1 MPLNPSQKK
10 AVETLSGPL
19 LVLAGA
25 GTGKTRVITM
35 RIANLIR
42 HGTAPERILGV
53 TFTNKAASEMQQRV
67 LQVIGKPKSK
77 RGQGRSSGADNR
89 PVLSTFHSL
98 CLRVLRRH
106 ITKLGYPERFN
117 IADRSEQESLARQVL
132 REVRMSDKMLA
143 PSQMLFHISNWKS
156 RAISPDE
163 AIGDADSDERHLAA
177 VAFRRYQRRL
187 KNSGCVDFDDL
198 LLCTEQLFRQE
209 RDIAAQEADLFD
221 HILIDEYQDTNLSQ
235 YRIVKTLASPHRN
248 LCVVG
253 DDDQSIY
260 GWRGAQVENILRF
273 KDDWPEAAVVYLQE
287 NYRSTAPILELANR
301 LIEFNPVRHDKSLL
315 ASRGSPLKPEILQ
328 CQSETEEAQEIV
340 SRIQQRV
347 ESRQAEPKDFA
358 ILFRT
363 KEQPRVFEQELRK
376 QKVPY
381 VLVGGMS
388 FFDRTEVRDLLS
400 YLRLV
405 ESDEED
411 TSLLRVLNKPPRG
424 IGQTTAEKLQ
434 QVSLEQGVPPT
445 SLLLDPSAHETIAG
459 AGKARRGLAELASL
473 VEDCRQLIKAGQL
486 SRVLQTIV
494 DRTGYLAELERQY
507 ENPEEREIRVVIV
520 EQLVSALA
528 SYCSEE
534 KSPHLQGFI
543 DQLAVGDRTLD
554 DEKEKQLSRNAVALM
569 TLHSAKGLEFPEVFL
584 VGLEE
589 GILPHHRSLEDDEA
603 NVDEERRLCY
613 VGITRAEERLTL
625 SLCLSR
631 MKWGK
636 ARQTYPSRFLY
647 EMTGKADHPK
657 YLQCIEGRQKA
668 SSQK

>member
-1 MPLNPSQKK
+1 MPLNPAQQQ
-10 AVETLSGPL
+10 AVDTLSGPL

-35 RIANLIR
+35 RIARLIR
-42 HGTAPERILGV
+42 SGIKPDRILGV
-53 TFTNKAASEMQQRV
+53 TFTNKAATEMQQRV
-67 LQVIGKPKSK
+67 GKVLGGQKKSRGKQQPPK
-77 RGQGRSSGADNR
+77 
-89 PVLSTFHSL
+89 PFLSTFHSL

-106 ITKLGYPERFN
+106 ITRLGYPERFN
-117 IADRSEQESLARQVL
+117 IADRGDQESLARQVL

-143 PSQMLFHISNWKS
+143 PSTMLYHISTWKS
-156 RAISPDE
+156 RSIGPDE
-163 AIGDADSDERHLAA
+163 AIQDADTDEKHLAA
-177 VAFRRYQRRL
+177 MAFRRYQRRL

-198 LLCTEQLFRQE
+198 LLCTEQLFRE
-209 RDIAAQEADLFD
+209 SDEVATEEAARFD

-235 YRIVKTLASPHRN
+235 YRIIKRLAVPHRN

-260 GWRGAQVENILRF
+260 GWRGAQVENILKFR
-273 KDDWPEAAVVYLQE
+273 DDWPEAEVVYLQE
-287 NYRSTAPILELANR
+287 NYRSTKPILDLANR
-301 LIEFNPVRHDKSLL
+301 LIEFNAIRHDKTLQ
-315 ASRGSPLKPEILQ
+315 ASRGSSHQPEILQ
-328 CQSETEEAQEIV
+328 CESETEEAKQIV
-340 SRIQQRV
+340 SRIQQGIA
-347 ESRQAEPKDFA
+347 SGKAEPKDFA
-358 ILFRT
+358 VLFRT

-376 QKVPY
+376 QGVPY

-400 YLRLV
+400 YLRIV

-424 IGQTTAEKLQ
+424 IGQGTAEKIQ
-434 QVSLEQGVPPT
+434 QLALDRGIPPT
-445 SLLLDPSAHETIAG
+445 SLVLDPSIHSG
-459 AGKARRGLAELASL
+459 LGGKAARGIAELSEL
-473 VEDCRQLIKAGQL
+473 ISDCRRLIDAGQL
-486 SRVLQTIV
+486 AKVLQTVI
-494 DRTGYLAELERQY
+494 DRVGYVQELERLY
-507 ENPEEREIRVVIV
+507 EQPEERELRLAVV
-520 EQLVSALA
+520 EQLVSSLA
-528 SYCSEE
+528 SYCQEE
-534 KSPHLQGFI
+534 QSPNLRGFI

-589 GILPHHRSLEDDEA
+589 GILPHHRSLEDDDA

-625 SLCLSR
+625 SLSLAR

-636 ARQTYPSRFLY
+636 PRQTFASRFLY

-657 YLQCIEGRQKA
+657 YLECITGQRRPAAKG
-668 SSQK
+668 